1 MSEIFQIVKWDN
13 LLVNNLYTIKNIQ
26 DDSVFTGE
34 FIINNLDFIKG
45 FEDEIQST
53 KYVNFDESPFNND
66 IDNWKEY
73 VDDWLISKDLDA
85 NNPHISEPLYN
96 LFGQG
101 TATPNDI
108 AETIHHVISF
118 DGGEAFFDFL
128 NDPEFIIDAA
138 HINNNISYNYDII
151 GVLFKNIN
159 ENNEIIDYKW
169 FQIIRYEFSK
179 LSSINSNITN
189 TNKKTAS
196 SNFLEKTKYFNIPKK
211 TSFYAL
217 PVSKIRQGG
226 KQSNKKNKSKNK
238 TKNKTKTKNKKTK
251 NKKNRSRK
259 IKY

>member
-13 LLVNNLYTIKNIQ
+13 LLVNNSYTIKNIQ
-26 DDSVFTGE
+26 DNSIFTGE
-34 FIINNLDFIKG
+34 FVTNDLDFIKG
-45 FEDEIQST
+45 FEDEIKST

-96 LFGQG
+96 LFGEG

-108 AETIHHVISF
+108 AQTIHQVISF

-151 GVLFKNIN
+151 CVLFKNVN
-159 ENNEIIDYKW
+159 ETNEIIDYKW

-179 LSSINSNITN
+179 LSNINSNITN
-189 TNKKTAS
+189 TNKKIAS
-196 SNFLEKTKYFNIPKK
+196 SNFLEKTKYSIPKK
-211 TSFYAL
+211 NNFYAA
-217 PVSKIRQGG
+217 PISKIRQGG
-226 KQSNKKNKSKNK
+226 KKTKKNNKNNKKS
-238 TKNKTKTKNKKTK
+238 KKTK
-251 NKKNRSRK
+251 KNNKKSK
-259 IKY
+259 KKKSKKK